1 MRGTC
6 TLFAVALAE
15 MMTVGVASTG
25 GVTEES
31 TVDLGE
37 EEHEGLLSVEEL
49 DEMYD
54 ELDTDKDGKLVE
66 SEVWN
71 SILEELDASPD
82 AWERTDDKVVRKI
95 RVKQLLKASDAD
107 KDGTISKP
115 ELASFLE
122 SVQDIHGA
130 LEELDRG
137 ASSTGEMDM
146 FEMAAPDRDA
156 DHSEHVD

>member
-37 EEHEGLLSVEEL
+37 EEHEGFLSGEEL

-54 ELDTDKDGKLVE
+54 ELDTDKDGKLVDDFMFQE
-66 SEVWN
+66 GLN
-71 SILEELDASPD
+71 SLHVLNAPSP
-82 AWERTDDKVVRKI
+82 AATACLAIGEHITSKVLR
-95 RVKQLLKASDAD
+95 
-107 KDGTISKP
+107 
-115 ELASFLE
+115 
-122 SVQDIHGA
+122 
-130 LEELDRG
+130 
-137 ASSTGEMDM
+137 
-146 FEMAAPDRDA
+146 
-156 DHSEHVD
+156 